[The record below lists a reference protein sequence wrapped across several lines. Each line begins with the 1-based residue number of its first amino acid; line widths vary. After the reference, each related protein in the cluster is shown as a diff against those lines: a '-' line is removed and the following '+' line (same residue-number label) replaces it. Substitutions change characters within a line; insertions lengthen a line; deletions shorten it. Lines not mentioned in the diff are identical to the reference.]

1 MLLALG
7 LWPCRCSSRTHDG
20 EERGWLCRCGPCVW
34 CPVSLGRR
42 ASVGPAAVSPS
53 SLFYHIKLVCRLFS
67 AAKFCICSGGAALVC
82 SSSSYPCRAANCGY
96 LHRIGAFQSHLTTQ
110 QSQRAGASPNSQ
122 LQPRP
127 PPSLPRPN
135 GRFPSR
141 DPFQRQPADRRRRAR
156 ASAPLLP
163 AFPEAVLISFSSNW
177 EVGSGSRA
185 TATCKFSSSCM
196 CVSY

>member
-1 MLLALG
+1 V
-7 LWPCRCSSRTHDG
+7 WTVCVVPSQSRSACL
-20 EERGWLCRCGPCVW
+20 RGPRSCQ
-34 CPVSLGRR
+34 
-42 ASVGPAAVSPS
+42 
-53 SLFYHIKLVCRLFS
+53 SLFSFFIISLFVVFS

-110 QSQRAGASPNSQ
+110 QSQRAGASPDSR

-127 PPSLPRPN
+127 PPPLPRPN